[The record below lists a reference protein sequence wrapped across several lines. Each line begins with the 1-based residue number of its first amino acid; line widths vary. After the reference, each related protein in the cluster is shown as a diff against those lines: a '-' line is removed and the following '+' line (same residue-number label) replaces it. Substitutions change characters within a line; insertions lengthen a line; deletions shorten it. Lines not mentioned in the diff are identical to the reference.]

1 VPDLFQLNSIQEFEL
16 WLNGLLAFNR
26 QSGVA
31 FGSQKAIL
39 PNSDFREEVRTTLQ
53 VVESLLG
60 LCQSISTMEI
70 NAIREESP
78 NFTFPPDKD
87 LRQVMRQYRS
97 LTHHVRDFITFWE
110 YLEHQRVL
118 CTSLIR
124 LPTFSRREFKAFGA
138 VVSGQITRFFESE
151 AWIYMIGRF
160 RNWDLHNLLERD
172 ILVSVEMEGVR
183 EQMQLVFE
191 EFCNILGMLA
201 YLDEQQRQHFKYK
214 KLMILFMYSYFRCR
228 KFLKL
233 LSETAKYLDH
243 HQPDLAEMVQ
253 GTILA
258 LKMEMRRV
266 FSCELRD
273 LDSRKK
279 IDLIYGQMQTALG
292 LLLNAYQQ
300 SFISLVHMLNP
311 HLDEFEL
318 FESLPRRYRESL
330 QLLADLEELY
340 QLVRDTPSK
349 QISEERWRRIRHSVD
364 LFRNTSMKFLFFRD
378 WAAFEQTSEELE
390 LVADPAERPFLL
402 HKFEVYVSTLIGEV
416 QKRAVLQRVEKDDL
430 QASVG

>member
-1 VPDLFQLNSIQEFEL
+1 VPDLFQLNSVQEFEL

-39 PNSDFREEVRTTLQ
+39 PDSDFREEVRTTLQ

-78 NFTFPPDKD
+78 NFTFPPGKD
-87 LRQVMRQYRS
+87 LRQVMRQYKT
-97 LTHHVRDFITFWE
+97 LTHHVRDFVTFWD

-124 LPTFSRREFKAFGA
+124 LPSFSRREFKAFGS
-138 VVSGQITRFFESE
+138 VVGGQVTRFFESE
-151 AWIYMIGRF
+151 AWNHLDSRF

-172 ILVSVEMEGVR
+172 ILVGIEMEGVR
-183 EQMQLVFE
+183 EQLQLVFA

-201 YLDEQQRQHFKYK
+201 YMDEQQRQHFKYR
-214 KLMILFMYSYFRCR
+214 KLMILFVYSYYRCR
-228 KFLKL
+228 KFLQL
-233 LSETAKYLDH
+233 LRETATYLEI
-243 HQPDLAEMVQ
+243 HQPELAEMVQ
-253 GTILA
+253 GTMLA

-266 FSCELRD
+266 FSGELRD
-273 LDSRKK
+273 LDSKKK
-279 IDLIYGQMQTALG
+279 IDVIYGQMQTALG
-292 LLLNAYQQ
+292 LLLNAFQQ
-300 SFISLVHMLNP
+300 SFVSLARVLNP
-311 HLDEFEL
+311 DIDEFEL
-318 FESLPRRYRESL
+318 FENLPRRYRESL

-340 QLVRDTPSK
+340 QLVRETPK
-349 QISEERWRRIRHSVD
+349 QIAEERWRRIRHSVD

-378 WAAFEQTSEELE
+378 WAAFEQISEELE
-390 LVADPAERPFLL
+390 LGDPGERPFLL
-402 HKFEVYVSTLIGEV
+402 HRFEVYVSTLIGEV
-416 QKRAVLQRVEKDDL
+416 QKRAVLSRAKKGEDL